1 MPMDVINKITAM
13 SPPTSKKE
21 TQAFLGLAGFW
32 KMHILDYSLIVSPFY
47 QETQKNDFVCGPE
60 QQQPLNKLNRR

>member
-1 MPMDVINKITAM
+1 MVVISEITVM

-32 KMHILDYSLIVSPFY
+32 KMHILDYSLIINPPSS
-47 QETQKNDFVCGPE
+47 DPE
-60 QQQPLNKLNRR
+60 KEQCHIGT